1 MLTLY
6 MLGNQDILCRRVLR
20 VIPEHQRIH
29 GPSSKQLKLGFHM
42 QVQITEIDALIR

>member
-6 MLGNQDILCRRVLR
+6 MLQNQDILCRRVLS
-20 VIPEHQRIH
+20 VIPEHQRVY

-42 QVQITEIDALIR
+42 QIQIMEIDALIR